1 MWLDK
6 IQIVT
11 STEQVEGVLDKKAL
25 TKTHKELKIKKPV
38 DYHFVGDNELLEIN
52 QKTLKHNYY
61 TDIITFDY
69 ENDEDLTEN
78 EIVIS
83 WERVYENANN
93 FNESFKKE
101 LHRVCIHGLL
111 HLAGYKDST
120 PDEKEKMRMEEDRF
134 LTLYC
139 ST

>member
-6 IQIVT
+6 IRIINSTKQID
-11 STEQVEGVLDKKAL
+11 GVLDKKAL
-25 TKTHKELKIKKPV
+25 TDTHKDLKIKKPV
-38 DYHFVGDNELLEIN
+38 DYHFVGDNELLILN
-52 QKTLKHNYY
+52 RKTLSHNYY

-69 ENDEDLTEN
+69 EDDEDLTEN

-83 WERVYENANN
+83 WERVGDNAKKY
-93 FNESFKKE
+93 NESFKRE

-111 HLAGYKDST
+111 HLAGYNDLT
-120 PDEKEKMRMEEDRF
+120 PGEKEKMRKEEDRF